1 MRKIGD
7 FQCFEDF
14 WTVLGKAERP
24 SQIHARGGL
33 FFFRKDVQPSP
44 EDPLNKF
51 GNRYTITFKV
61 EAKDE
66 EGNRKV
72 ETKFLHILMTV
83 LGRNFQYC
91 ERITGVILQ
100 SLMTEVKV
108 SIWSMKMEKEEQD
121 IFEGHIQHTL
131 GKKMKVEKKTIV

>member
-1 MRKIGD
+1 
-7 FQCFEDF
+7 
-14 WTVLGKAERP
+14 
-24 SQIHARGGL
+24 
-33 FFFRKDVQPSP
+33 
-44 EDPLNKF
+44 
-51 GNRYTITFKV
+51 
-61 EAKDE
+61 
-66 EGNRKV
+66 
-72 ETKFLHILMTV
+72 MTV